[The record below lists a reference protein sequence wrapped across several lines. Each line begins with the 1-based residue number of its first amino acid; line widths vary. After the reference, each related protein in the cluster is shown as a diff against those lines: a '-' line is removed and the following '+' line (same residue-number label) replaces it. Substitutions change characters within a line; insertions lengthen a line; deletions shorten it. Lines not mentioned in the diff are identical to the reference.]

1 MIIESVIDNINSQN
15 SKTNKKKRIPKKE
28 FSKKTPF
35 NPNG

>member
-15 SKTNKKKRIPKKE
+15 SKTNKKRIPKKE
-28 FSKKTPF
+28 SSKKTPF